1 MEIAEI
7 EIKKITPS
15 PFQPRETFDK
25 EALEELAES
34 INEFDL
40 LNPILVR
47 KTGEDSYQII
57 AGERRWRA
65 AQFAG
70 LKKISAI
77 IKDIDEDRQKIE
89 SLIENVHRRDLLM
102 IEKGRGVLEIFRAY
116 GFHLSPKN
124 LANLINS
131 IERKKSKNIALI
143 PTEEQIDNIIKKIH
157 VKPNT
162 IRLWLEAAS
171 INPEIIEEELKKP
184 DDERIPERIL
194 SRLSTIQ
201 DDELQ
206 KKAYSKIIDLNLNKD
221 EASKF
226 VSTIKKLPKEEQE
239 AVLTKGVPVEIIG
252 NKETGF
258 SIEVP
263 KEKIEEVKKT
273 IEVKKSAEVL
283 LSPIKEERQRH
294 RKNVVAHQKLL
305 ELLDDLFCPFTG
317 QKASTHLR
325 WISDPKK
332 TLEEALEQAK
342 KNFEDAEKRDKADP
356 RFIEY

>member
-1 MEIAEI
+1 MEIAELDI
-7 EIKKITPS
+7 NKIVPS

-34 INEFDL
+34 ISEFDL

-47 KTGEDSYQII
+47 RTGEDTYQII

-70 LKKISAI
+70 LTKIAAI
-77 IKDIDEDRQKIE
+77 IKDIDENRQKIE

-102 IEKGRGVLEIFRAY
+102 IEKGRGVLEIFRAS
-116 GFHLSPKN
+116 GFHMGPKS

-131 IERKKSKNIALI
+131 IERKKAKNLPLI
-143 PTEEQIDNIIKKIH
+143 PMEEQVDAICTKIH

-162 IRLWLEAAS
+162 LRLWLEAAS
-171 INPEIIEEELKKP
+171 VNPEIIKKELQKP
-184 DDERIPERIL
+184 DEERIPERIL

-206 KKAYSKIIDLNLNKD
+206 KKAYAKIISLNMNKD

-226 VSTIKKLPKEEQE
+226 VTQIKKMPKEEQE
-239 AVLTKGVPVEIIG
+239 AVLTEGIPIEIVG
-252 NKETGF
+252 NKEEGY

-263 KEKIEEVKKT
+263 KEKVETIKKT
-273 IEVKKSAEVL
+273 IDVQKSAEVL
-283 LSPIKEERQRH
+283 LSPIKEERSRH
-294 RKNVVAHQKLL
+294 RKNIIAHQKLL
-305 ELLDDLFCPFTG
+305 EILDDLFCPYTG
-317 QKASTHLR
+317 QSAKTHLR
-325 WISDPKK
+325 WITHPNK

-342 KNFEDAEKRDKADP
+342 ANLEESNAREEPDP
-356 RFIEY
+356 RFLEK